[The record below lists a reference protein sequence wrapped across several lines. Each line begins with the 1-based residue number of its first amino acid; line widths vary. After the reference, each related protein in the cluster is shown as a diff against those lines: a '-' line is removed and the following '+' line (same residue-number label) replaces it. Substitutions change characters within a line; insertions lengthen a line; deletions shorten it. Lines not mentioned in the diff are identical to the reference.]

1 MKLTIEKTTKAFK
14 KKLAVNDFSY
24 TFEPGIYGLLG
35 PNGSGKTTLIRMIC
49 DILKPTKGNILLD
62 DTSISALDEDYRDL
76 LGYLPQ
82 EFGYYPNYTGDDF
95 LSYLGHLKGLSA
107 KEINIRK
114 DELLSLVGLSNERAI
129 KIKNYSGGMKQRLG
143 IAQALLND
151 PKILVLDEPT
161 AGLDPKER
169 ARFRNLIAT
178 LAGERIVIL
187 STHIVSDLE
196 HLANRT
202 LIMKDGKLLVE
213 GTHEQLMK
221 VLENRVFSLV
231 VEAGDLEEVNE
242 RMNVISL
249 TQIDSGKI
257 LVRYVTENDTFNGKN
272 ETPNLEDLFMYIF
285 GE

>member
-1 MKLTIEKTTKAFK
+1 MKLTIEKITKSFK
-14 KKLAVNDFSY
+14 KKVAVNDFSY

-49 DILKPTKGNILLD
+49 DILKPTKGSILLD
-62 DTSISALDEDYRDL
+62 GKSINVLDEDYRDL

-107 KEINIRK
+107 AEINIRK
-114 DELLSLVGLSNERAI
+114 DELLSLVGLSNEKAI

-196 HLANRT
+196 HLANKT
-202 LIMKDGKLLVE
+202 LIMKDGKLLLE
-213 GTHEQLMK
+213 GSHEQLMR
-221 VLENRVFSLV
+221 VLENRVFSVV
-231 VEAGDLEEVNE
+231 VETGELAELNE
-242 RMNVISL
+242 KMNVISV
-249 TQIDSGKI
+249 TQIDGGKM
-257 LVRYVTENDTFNGKN
+257 LVRYVSENDNFNGRI